1 MDERH
6 KYNVEQKKP
15 DTKEYIVCFHLMHIQ
30 KMAKPYLEVINQE
43 NSNCCREVATKGNKR
58 HFWGAAGIAG
68 CMYACVKIH

>member
-1 MDERH
+1 MF
-6 KYNVEQKKP
+6 P
-15 DTKEYIVCFHLMHIQ
+15 LMHIQ